1 MQCTPYTCGRS
12 LTLTAA
18 VCAAVADVVH
28 AMLSVRYGAT
38 DNGLLLAIPSL
49 QF

>member
-18 VCAAVADVVH
+18 VCADVVH